1 MKKALALT
9 LTIISTIMICS
20 CDFSQSNNSPIRG
33 TEDSK
38 KSIDTAEFRAS
49 IMEYETQPI
58 DYIEVFQVFEEKEMD
73 DELGLPFQA
82 CLVKT
87 YKYNPKHKYKFDE
100 YTEVNASALYI
111 TYDSKIMLYDDLKIY
126 GDDFIMINTYT
137 YETRGGNLF
146 GIEVPPET
154 KTVPVYVRRSE
165 MLKLIPKLNKKQ

>member
-9 LTIISTIMICS
+9 LTIISAIMICS
-20 CDFSQSNNSPIRG
+20 CNLSQPNNSPIRG

-38 KSIDTAEFRAS
+38 NHIDTAEFRAS

-58 DYIEVFQVFEEKEMD
+58 DYIEVFQVFEDRETD
-73 DELGLPFQA
+73 TELGLTYQA
-82 CLVKT
+82 CLVRT
-87 YKYNPKHKYKFDE
+87 YKYNPRHRSKYDE
-100 YTEVNASALYI
+100 YDQVNASALYV
-111 TYDSKIMLYDDLKIY
+111 TYDLKLMLYDDLKIY

-154 KTVPVYVRRSE
+154 KTVPVYVKRSE
-165 MLKLIPKLNKKQ
+165 MLKIIPKLNK

>member
-9 LTIISTIMICS
+9 LTIISAIMICS
-20 CDFSQSNNSPIRG
+20 CNLSQPNNSPIRG
-33 TEDSK
+33 TEDTK

-58 DYIEVFQVFEEKEMD
+58 DYIEVFQVFEEKETD
-73 DELGLPFQA
+73 TDLGLPYQA

-87 YKYNPKHKYKFDE
+87 YKYNPRHRYEFDKYE
-100 YTEVNASALYI
+100 QVNASALYV
-111 TYDSKIMLYDDLKIY
+111 TYDTKVMLYDDLKIY

-137 YETRGGNLF
+137 YETRGGSLF
-146 GIEVPPET
+146 GIDVPPET

-165 MLKLIPKLNKKQ
+165 MLKIIPKLNK